1 MTTSSKTPAA
11 AILGVF
17 LALGMMGSAW
27 MIGKAIYAAKAS
39 ERYVTVKGF
48 AEKELP
54 ADLVIWPIAYSA
66 VGDDLAE
73 IQQRLDVD
81 KQKITGF
88 LEKRGFSKE
97 EISTSIP
104 QITDYQA
111 QGYSQHNGPRHRYSA
126 QTILTLRSNQVTET
140 KQAMQAADELVKSGV
155 ALMRN
160 YEATPEFLF
169 TKLNDIKPE
178 MIAAATKNAR
188 QAAEQFAEDSGS
200 TVGSIKNARQG
211 FFSINDRDRYSP
223 EQKLVRVVTTIQ
235 YYLAED

>member
-11 AILGVF
+11 AILGLF
-17 LALGMMGSAW
+17 LALGMMTSAW
-27 MIGKAIYAAKAS
+27 MIGQSVYAVKAT
-39 ERYVTVKGF
+39 ERFVTVKGF

-73 IQQRLDVD
+73 IQQRLDAD
-81 KQKITGF
+81 KQKINGF
-88 LEKRGFSKE
+88 LHQRGFSSE
-97 EISTSIP
+97 DISTSIP

-111 QGYSQHNGPRHRYSA
+111 QGYSQQNGPRHRYSA
-126 QTILTLRSNQVTET
+126 QTILTLRSNKVGET
-140 KQAMQAADELVKSGV
+140 KQAMQASDELVKAGV

-200 TVGSIKNARQG
+200 KVGAIKNARQG

-223 EQKLVRVVTTIQ
+223 EQKVVRVVTTIQ
-235 YYLAED
+235 YYLSDN

>member
-1 MTTSSKTPAA
+1 MTSTSKSQSA
-11 AILGVF
+11 AILGLF
-17 LALGMMGSAW
+17 LAVGMMGSAW
-27 MIGKAIYAAKAS
+27 MIGKAMYAIKAT
-39 ERYVTVKGF
+39 EQYVTVKGF

-66 VGDDLAE
+66 VGNDLAE
-73 IQQRLDVD
+73 IQQRLDTD
-81 KQKITGF
+81 KQKISAF
-88 LEKRGFSKE
+88 LEKRGFSSE

-111 QGYSQHNGPRHRYSA
+111 QGYSQNNGPRNRYSA
-126 QTILTLRSNQVTET
+126 QTILTLRSNKVSET
-140 KQAMQAADELVKSGV
+140 KQAMQASDELVKSGV
-155 ALMRN
+155 ALLRN

-178 MIAAATKNAR
+178 MIASATKNAR

-200 TVGSIKNARQG
+200 QVGAIKNARQG
-211 FFSINDRDRYSP
+211 FFSINNRDRYSP
-223 EQKLVRVVTTIQ
+223 EQKVIRVVTTIQ